1 MQQFQ
6 TIDALLPQITS
17 LIEAHPFVVLLLDEF
32 EKASR
37 QVQQLFLTV
46 FDEGY
51 VKDAHG
57 RSYAC
62 THMIIIATSNA
73 GSEFIRSNV
82 LADGTLPQGFNQK
95 LTEHVLSE
103 NIFTPELV
111 NRFDG
116 VITFTPLSPNHIREV
131 ARRMLAALNMRLDEQ
146 SGVGVQITD
155 ELIDYLVSV
164 GFDPEFGARPMARA
178 IQDTVEYAV
187 SEAILKGSLVAGQSM
202 VIDPRQFN

>member
-1 MQQFQ
+1 
-6 TIDALLPQITS
+6 
-17 LIEAHPFVVLLLDEF
+17 
-32 EKASR
+32 
-37 QVQQLFLTV
+37 
-46 FDEGY
+46 
-51 VKDAHG
+51 
-57 RSYAC
+57 
-62 THMIIIATSNA
+62 MIIIATSNA